1 MSEKLSVL
9 MITSEFPTLERPHS
23 VPFITR
29 QVEFLERAG
38 VDVDVF
44 HFKGAKRLSNYI
56 RAWRRLRTHTNGKHY
71 DLVHAQWGQSAA
83 LAMPKHLP
91 LVITFR
97 GNDLEGIVGKDGK
110 ITLLGRIQRGV
121 SKMMARFADE
131 VIVVSE
137 SLGEHLERTD
147 FHVIPSG
154 LDLEMF
160 RPIPSADA
168 RLFLGLPPDKN
179 LILFAASTI
188 DNPRKRY
195 WLAREAVDLL
205 SKKMEVELIVANN
218 VPHTSIPYYMNA
230 CNALLLTSVHEGS
243 PNVVKEAIACDLP
256 VVSVNV
262 GDVNKR
268 IGGIEG
274 CFVCESATAEALAAD
289 LEKVLTRGRRIKGRD
304 IVRDLHEA
312 NIASKVIEV
321 YRTALQKNPVKSKMQ
336 IETKTE
342 AETIS

>member
-1 MSEKLSVL
+1 
-9 MITSEFPTLERPHS
+9 MITSEFPTWERPHS

-29 QVEFLERAG
+29 QVEFLKRAG

-44 HFKGAKRLSNYI
+44 HFKGAKRLTNYI
-56 RAWRRLRTHTNGKHY
+56 SAWRRLRTHANGKHY

-83 LAMPKHLP
+83 LAMPKSLP

-110 ITLLGRIQRGV
+110 ITFLGRIQRSV

-131 VIVVSE
+131 VIVVSD
-137 SLGEHLERTD
+137 SLATHLKRTD

-160 RPIPSADA
+160 RPMPVAEA
-168 RLFLGLPPDKN
+168 RSFLGLPPDKK

-195 WLAREAVDLL
+195 WLAKEAVDLL
-205 SKKMEVELIVANN
+205 SKKMEAELIVANN

-243 PNVVKEAIACDLP
+243 PNVVKEAIACNLP
-256 VVSVNV
+256 VVALNV
-262 GDVNKR
+262 GDVEKR
-268 IGGIEG
+268 IRGIEG
-274 CFVCESATAEALAAD
+274 CFVSERPTAQALAAD
-289 LEKVLTRGRRIKGRD
+289 LEKVFLRQQRINGRD
-304 IVRDLHEA
+304 SVVELHESK
-312 NIASKVIEV
+312 IASKVIEV
-321 YRTALQKNPVKSKMQ
+321 YRTALQKSSMKGTVRMS
-336 IETKTE
+336 TKADAQSVART
-342 AETIS
+342 